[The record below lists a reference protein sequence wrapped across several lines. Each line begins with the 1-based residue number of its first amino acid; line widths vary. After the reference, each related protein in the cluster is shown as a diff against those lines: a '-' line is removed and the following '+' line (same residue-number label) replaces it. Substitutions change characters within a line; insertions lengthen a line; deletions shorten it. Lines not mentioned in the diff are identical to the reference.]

1 MKMLLEIEN
10 RKPTHV
16 KEFETVKEAL
26 RGLQKSGPH
35 SFAILTAQDGS
46 YLQVAGGESTCVVEL
61 RNRKGGKHYR
71 AYSKQRHGTQ
81 TGQQTLAFGG
91 GNMTVEADELLD
103 FDEVL
108 TAFSAFFGQQDFPD
122 QFGWRD
128 ISEMFD

>member
-1 MKMLLEIEN
+1 MLLEIEN

-16 KEFETVKEAL
+16 KEFAVVEQAL

-46 YLQVAGGESTCVVEL
+46 YLQVAGGESTCVIEL
-61 RNRKGGKHYR
+61 RSRNGGKHYR
-71 AYSKQRHGTQ
+71 AYSKKRHRTEKDL
-81 TGQQTLAFGG
+81 QTLVFGG
-91 GNMTVEADELLD
+91 GKMRVEADELL
-103 FDEVL
+103 EL
-108 TAFSAFFGQQDFPD
+108 EEAIIAFSAFFRKGGFPD